1 MEHTNLI
8 DDRVRPFETSEY
20 RGAAAR
26 GSAQRHEEQATG
38 VQGPRIALDG
48 AQRFAKAAQHFV
60 EDDDVEMPC
69 GRIVLAIRHKEVT
82 ALVVLLPSHVDC
94 GFGQVDPEIARRTGA
109 REPAQQ
115 GALSAA
121 DIQHRPSRLQVSY
134 IAGKYAK
141 AAELREVRQEVPS
154 PCGILRFPALCG
166 LQQAIGPTGAVA
178 AQLQPTRR
186 LPDES
191 EPAKTVAS
199 HAARPVLVQHAGIT
213 LSIMSA
219 LPILCYHNVAQPPRE
234 ARFKL
239 LYVSPEKFERQL
251 WLLRRLGLQGVC
263 TSEGIARMRDN
274 TVRGRVV
281 ITFDDGYADA
291 LTTAAPILRRYGFS
305 ATCYVVS
312 SALGTCNGWDA
323 QHLQET
329 KSLMSHEQIDQWLAA
344 GMEVGSHSCSHARLH
359 ELPKDAALYE
369 IAESRAALRRIFAA
383 AVDHFAYPFGQFTSE
398 VVELV
403 RHAGYLSAVTV
414 APGLARPTDD
424 YFRLPRILVNGER
437 SLWRF
442 LLHLGSPYERLRR
455 RLSAP

>member
-1 MEHTNLI
+1 MEHTNLV
-8 DDRVRPFETSEY
+8 DECVRPFETSEY
-20 RGAAAR
+20 RGATAR
-26 GSAQRHEEQATG
+26 GGAQGYEKKATG
-38 VQGPRIALDG
+38 VQGPRIAVDG
-48 AQRFAKAAQHFV
+48 AQRFAKATQHFV
-60 EDDDVEMPC
+60 ENDDVEPLC

-82 ALVVLLPSHVDC
+82 ALVVLLPSHVDG
-94 GFGQVDPEIARRTGA
+94 GFGQVDPDIARRTGA

-115 GALSAA
+115 SALSAA
-121 DIQHRPSRLQVSY
+121 DIQHRASRLQVPY
-134 IAGKYAK
+134 VAGEYAET
-141 AAELREVRQEVPS
+141 AELREVRQEVPP
-154 PCGILRFPALCG
+154 PCGILRFPAPCG
-166 LQQAIGPTGAVA
+166 LQQAIGPTAAVA
-178 AQLQPTRR
+178 AQLQPACR
-186 LPDES
+186 PVDES
-191 EPAKTVAS
+191 EPAETVAS
-199 HAARPVLVQHAGIT
+199 HAVRPALAQQAGIILT
-213 LSIMSA
+213 IMSV

-305 ATCYVVS
+305 ATCYLVS
-312 SALGTCNGWDA
+312 GALGTYNGWDA

-329 KSLMSHEQIDQWLAA
+329 KSLMSREQIDQWLAA

-359 ELPKDAALYE
+359 ELPKDTALYE

-414 APGLARPTDD
+414 APGVARASDD

-455 RLSAP
+455 HLYAP